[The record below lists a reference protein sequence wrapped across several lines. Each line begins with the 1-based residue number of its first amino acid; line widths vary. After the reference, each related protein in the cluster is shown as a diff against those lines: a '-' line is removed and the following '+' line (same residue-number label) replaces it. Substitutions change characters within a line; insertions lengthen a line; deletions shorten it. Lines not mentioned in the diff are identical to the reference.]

1 MKTISVLLAEDH
13 AVVRQGMR
21 SLLSAEPDL
30 AVVGE
35 AADGRE
41 AVRLAQD
48 LRPDVIVMDLAM
60 PQLNGVQAIRQIIS
74 LGITSKILVLSS
86 YTDDEYVQQLTEA
99 GISGYLTKQTA
110 ANNLISAVRDAANGK
125 TYFSAT
131 ISKRLSD
138 ASGRRPG
145 TRNRAAPQRAELTM
159 RGKEVLQLVAEG
171 HPNRQI
177 AAILGISIKTVEKH
191 RQYLMNSLGIHDI
204 AGLTRYAVTH
214 GIVENK
220 SPTAEATAPSKAE
233 QMIAAP
239 GALS

>member
-13 AVVRQGMR
+13 AVVRQGLR
-21 SLLSAEPDL
+21 SLLSAEADM

-35 AADGRE
+35 AEDGRE
-41 AVRLAQD
+41 AVRLAQE

-60 PQLNGVQAIRQIIS
+60 PQLNGVQAIRQIVG

-86 YTDDEYVQQLTEA
+86 YSDSEYVQQLTEA
-99 GISGYLTKQTA
+99 GISGYLIKQA
-110 ANNLISAVRDAANGK
+110 AAHNLINAVRDAAKGK
-125 TYFSAT
+125 TYFSAP
-131 ISKRLSD
+131 ISKRLND
-138 ASGRRPG
+138 NGRRPG
-145 TRNRAAPQRAELTM
+145 SRNHAAPRRTELTM

-177 AAILGISIKTVEKH
+177 ATILGISIKTVEKH

-220 SPTAEATAPSKAE
+220 SPVTGGAASATAEPAVAV
-233 QMIAAP
+233 QAAV
-239 GALS
+239 S

>member
-13 AVVRQGMR
+13 AVVRQGLR

-41 AVRLAQD
+41 AVRLAQE

-60 PQLNGVQAIRQIIS
+60 PQLNGVQAIRQLAA
-74 LGITSKILVLSS
+74 LGVTSKILVLSS

-99 GISGYLTKQTA
+99 GISGYLTKQSA
-110 ANNLISAVRDAANGK
+110 ANNLITAVRDAANGK
-125 TYFSAT
+125 SYYSAP
-131 ISKRLSD
+131 ISKRLND
-138 ASGRRPG
+138 GARRQGGP
-145 TRNRAAPQRAELTM
+145 RNRAAPQRTELTM

-171 HPNRQI
+171 YPNRQI
-177 AAILGISIKTVEKH
+177 ATILGISIKTVEKH

-220 SPTAEATAPSKAE
+220 SPVAGAAAPANAEPATAAS
-233 QMIAAP
+233 AAH
-239 GALS
+239 S

>member
-13 AVVRQGMR
+13 AVVRQGLR
-21 SLLSAEPDL
+21 SLLSAEPDM

-41 AVRLAQD
+41 AVRLAQE

-60 PQLNGVQAIRQIIS
+60 PQLNGVQAIRQIVA

-86 YTDDEYVQQLTEA
+86 YTDDEYVHQLTEA

-110 ANNLISAVRDAANGK
+110 GNNLIAAVRDAANGK
-125 TYFSAT
+125 TYYSAT
-131 ISKRLSD
+131 VAKRMGD
-138 ASGRRPG
+138 GGGRQG
-145 TRNRAAPQRAELTM
+145 SRNRAAPQRTELTM

-171 HPNRQI
+171 CPNRQI
-177 AAILGISIKTVEKH
+177 ATTLGISIKTVEKH
-191 RQYLMNSLGIHDI
+191 RQYLMNTLGIHDI

-214 GIVENK
+214 GIVENR
-220 SPTAEATAPSKAE
+220 SPAAASAGAEPAV
-233 QMIAAP
+233 AAP
-239 GALS
+239 ESVT

>member
-13 AVVRQGMR
+13 AVVRQGLR
-21 SLLSAEPDL
+21 SLLSAEADL
-30 AVVGE
+30 VVVGE

-41 AVRLAQD
+41 AVRLAQE

-60 PQLNGVQAIRQIIS
+60 PQLNGVQAIRQIVS

-86 YTDDEYVQQLTEA
+86 YTDDEYVHQLTEA

-125 TYFSAT
+125 TYFSAP
-131 ISKRLSD
+131 ISRRLGDGS
-138 ASGRRPG
+138 RRPG
-145 TRNRAAPQRAELTM
+145 PRNRAAPQRTELTM

-177 AAILGISIKTVEKH
+177 ATILGISIKTVEKH

-220 SPTAEATAPSKAE
+220 SPVVAEAEAGNAE
-233 QMIAAP
+233 RAIAAP
-239 GALS
+239 GSPS

>member
-13 AVVRQGMR
+13 AVVRQGLR

-41 AVRLAQD
+41 AVRLAQE

-60 PQLNGVQAIRQIIS
+60 PQLNGVQAIRQLAA

-86 YTDDEYVQQLTEA
+86 YTDDEYVHQLTEA
-99 GISGYLTKQTA
+99 GISGYLTKQSA

-125 TYFSAT
+125 TYFSGP
-131 ISKRLSD
+131 ISKRLND
-138 ASGRRPG
+138 GGRRQGGP
-145 TRNRAAPQRAELTM
+145 RNRATPQRAELTM

-171 HPNRQI
+171 YPNRQI
-177 AAILGISIKTVEKH
+177 ATILGISIKTVEKH

-220 SPTAEATAPSKAE
+220 SPVAGGPAPGNAEHAVAVPGAPS
-233 QMIAAP
+233 
-239 GALS
+239 